1 MANVK
6 LVALRRHPFGVGFRE
21 AGEEYEATQDE
32 AATLTALGWSRAAK
46 EKAEKAEADEKPAK
60 PAKGPAKK
68 QAYRTRDLK
77 AKG

>member
-21 AGEEYEATQDE
+21 KGEEYEATPEE
-32 AATLTALGWSRAAK
+32 AATLTALGWSREAGATP
-46 EKAEKAEADEKPAK
+46 EKAQEKPAK
-60 PAKGPAKK
+60 PAKK
-68 QAYRTRDLK
+68 QAYRTRELK